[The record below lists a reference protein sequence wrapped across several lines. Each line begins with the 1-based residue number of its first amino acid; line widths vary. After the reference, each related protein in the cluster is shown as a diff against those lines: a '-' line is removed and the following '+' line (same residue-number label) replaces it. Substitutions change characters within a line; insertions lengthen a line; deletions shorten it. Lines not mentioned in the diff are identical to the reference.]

1 MEKGIKKIGKNIRG
15 ITLVALVVT
24 IIVLLILAGVAIN
37 FTIGEDGIFRKAQEG
52 ANAYQNASQNEKI
65 ELDKIS
71 NYIDNYTNENKS
83 DEEVDEIEST
93 LEIVTGEEKTN
104 TEVNDK
110 YGNKVVV
117 PAGFKII
124 NPDEDVTKGI
134 IIQDVQAKND
144 SSKGNEFV
152 WIPVGKVYIDVS
164 GTYKEIKFGRYIW
177 DEEGTPI
184 LIQEARDYLSEKE
197 LKENGNE
204 EYSFKE
210 LLKTTQSDNTKAK
223 DIESFILNTL
233 ENGGFY
239 IGRYEAGD
247 PTATTDRNRQSQV
260 EAIPV
265 IKKGQYPYN
274 YVTED
279 DSSRLSQLIYENSDL
294 VNSFAWDTTIIYIQT
309 LGNKEDSKDYSI
321 QDGTSIISNEKPV
334 LTGENVLLNTET
346 EDIQCNIYDLC
357 GNTAEWSTETGIS
370 EEKCITRRGGRYISN
385 AFVTSSRLID
395 VVYSKGVNCSFRI
408 ILYL

>member
-93 LEIVTGEEKTN
+93 LEIVIGEEKTN

-134 IIQDVQAKND
+134 II
-144 SSKGNEFV
+144 
-152 WIPVGKVYIDVS
+152 
-164 GTYKEIKFGRYIW
+164 
-177 DEEGTPI
+177 
-184 LIQEARDYLSEKE
+184 
-197 LKENGNE
+197 
-204 EYSFKE
+204 
-210 LLKTTQSDNTKAK
+210 
-223 DIESFILNTL
+223 
-233 ENGGFY
+233 
-239 IGRYEAGD
+239 
-247 PTATTDRNRQSQV
+247 
-260 EAIPV
+260 
-265 IKKGQYPYN
+265 
-274 YVTED
+274 
-279 DSSRLSQLIYENSDL
+279 
-294 VNSFAWDTTIIYIQT
+294 
-309 LGNKEDSKDYSI
+309 
-321 QDGTSIISNEKPV
+321 
-334 LTGENVLLNTET
+334 
-346 EDIQCNIYDLC
+346 
-357 GNTAEWSTETGIS
+357 
-370 EEKCITRRGGRYISN
+370 
-385 AFVTSSRLID
+385 
-395 VVYSKGVNCSFRI
+395 
-408 ILYL
+408 

>member
-134 IIQDVQAKND
+134 II
-144 SSKGNEFV
+144 
-152 WIPVGKVYIDVS
+152 
-164 GTYKEIKFGRYIW
+164 
-177 DEEGTPI
+177 
-184 LIQEARDYLSEKE
+184 
-197 LKENGNE
+197 
-204 EYSFKE
+204 
-210 LLKTTQSDNTKAK
+210 
-223 DIESFILNTL
+223 
-233 ENGGFY
+233 
-239 IGRYEAGD
+239 
-247 PTATTDRNRQSQV
+247 
-260 EAIPV
+260 
-265 IKKGQYPYN
+265 
-274 YVTED
+274 
-279 DSSRLSQLIYENSDL
+279 
-294 VNSFAWDTTIIYIQT
+294 
-309 LGNKEDSKDYSI
+309 
-321 QDGTSIISNEKPV
+321 
-334 LTGENVLLNTET
+334 
-346 EDIQCNIYDLC
+346 
-357 GNTAEWSTETGIS
+357 
-370 EEKCITRRGGRYISN
+370 
-385 AFVTSSRLID
+385 
-395 VVYSKGVNCSFRI
+395 
-408 ILYL
+408 

>member
-223 DIESFILNTL
+223 DIESFVLNTL
-233 ENGGFY
+233 EN
-239 IGRYEAGD
+239 
-247 PTATTDRNRQSQV
+247 
-260 EAIPV
+260 
-265 IKKGQYPYN
+265 
-274 YVTED
+274 
-279 DSSRLSQLIYENSDL
+279 
-294 VNSFAWDTTIIYIQT
+294 
-309 LGNKEDSKDYSI
+309 
-321 QDGTSIISNEKPV
+321 
-334 LTGENVLLNTET
+334 
-346 EDIQCNIYDLC
+346 
-357 GNTAEWSTETGIS
+357 
-370 EEKCITRRGGRYISN
+370 
-385 AFVTSSRLID
+385 
-395 VVYSKGVNCSFRI
+395 
-408 ILYL
+408 